1 MAKHGTR
8 TQTDLFEVW
17 SQDMALAPAA
27 RTKALQH
34 LQTLLME
41 AMATWEVRPEA
52 GDEQDHG

>member
-17 SQDMALAPAA
+17 SQDMALTPAA